1 MSRNAHFCSSVR
13 TARAGEL
20 VAERV
25 LFWDVDTQRDFMD
38 ESGKLYVPDA
48 ESIKP
53 NLKRLTD
60 YAHERGIR
68 IVATADDHEP
78 GHRELS
84 DTPDF
89 RETFPEHCMRGTPG
103 ASKIPE
109 TALSAPAVVEP
120 APTAREQLV
129 RLLRTR
135 DSDVLIRK
143 HWFDVFTNPNTET
156 VLEALEPSDVVVY
169 GVALDVCN
177 RYAIEGLLAR
187 GIPRIHAVTDA
198 TKPIHAE
205 MADELLASWRERG
218 VKLLTTNQ
226 VVTGGLGC

>member
-1 MSRNAHFCSSVR
+1 VASR
-13 TARAGEL
+13 L
-20 VAERV
+20 I
-25 LFWDVDTQRDFMD
+25 FWDVDTQRDFMD
-38 ESGKLYVPDA
+38 DSGKLYVPDA

-68 IVATADDHEP
+68 IVASADDHEP

-89 RETFPEHCMRGTPG
+89 HETFPEHCMRGTPG
-103 ASKIPE
+103 AAKIPE
-109 TALSAPAVVEP
+109 TALAAPIVVEP
-120 APTAREQLV
+120 APTPREQLA

-135 DSDVLIRK
+135 DGDVLIRK
-143 HWFDVFTNPNTET
+143 HWFDVFTNPNTD
-156 VLEALEPSDVVVY
+156 VVIDALGPTDVVVY

-187 GIPRIHAVTDA
+187 GVPHIHAVTDA
-198 TKPIHAE
+198 TKPIHGEAAE
-205 MADELLASWRERG
+205 GLLASWRQRG
-218 VKLLTTNQ
+218 VRLVTTDQ
-226 VVTGGLGC
+226 VVTGAVGS

>member
-1 MSRNAHFCSSVR
+1 MPRSCSSGRSAHGVR
-13 TARAGEL
+13 H
-20 VAERV
+20 VSSRV
-25 LFWDVDTQRDFMD
+25 IFWDVDTQHDFMD
-38 ESGKLYVPDA
+38 ASGKLYVPDA

-84 DTPDF
+84 ATPDF

-109 TALSAPAVVEP
+109 TALAAPVVVEP
-120 APTAREQLV
+120 SPTPREQLT
-129 RLLRTR
+129 RLLHTR
-135 DSDVLIRK
+135 DGDVLIRK
-143 HWFDVFTNPNTET
+143 HWFDVFTNPNADI
-156 VLEALEPSDVVVY
+156 VIDALAPTDVVVY

-177 RYAIEGLLAR
+177 RYAVEGLLAR
-187 GIPRIHAVTDA
+187 GVPRVSAVVDA

-205 MADELLASWRERG
+205 EAEGLLDEWRRRG
-218 VKLLTTNQ
+218 VRLVTTDQ
-226 VVTGGLGC
+226 IVTGAVGC

>member
-1 MSRNAHFCSSVR
+1 MASR
-13 TARAGEL
+13 L
-20 VAERV
+20 I
-25 LFWDVDTQRDFMD
+25 FWDVDTQHDFMD
-38 ESGKLYVPDA
+38 ASGRLYVPDA

-78 GHRELS
+78 SHRELS
-84 DTPDF
+84 ATPDF

-109 TALSAPAVVEP
+109 TALSAPVVVEP
-120 APTAREQLV
+120 APTPAEQLA

-135 DSDVLIRK
+135 DGDILIRK
-143 HWFDVFTNPNTET
+143 HWFDVFTNPNADI
-156 VLEALEPSDVVVY
+156 VVDALAPSDVLVY

-177 RYAIEGLLAR
+177 RFAIEGLLAR

-205 MADELLASWRERG
+205 AAEGLLESWRERG
-218 VKLLTTNQ
+218 VRLVTTHQ
-226 VVTGGLGC
+226 VVTGGAGC

>member
-1 MSRNAHFCSSVR
+1 
-13 TARAGEL
+13 
-20 VAERV
+20 
-25 LFWDVDTQRDFMD
+25 MD
-38 ESGKLYVPDA
+38 ASGKLYVPDA
-48 ESIKP
+48 EFIKP

-84 DTPDF
+84 SSPDF

-103 ASKIPE
+103 AQKIPE
-109 TALSAPAVVEP
+109 TALAAPVVVEP
-120 APTAREQLV
+120 APTPSEQLA

-135 DSDVLIRK
+135 DGDVLIRK
-143 HWFDVFTNPNTET
+143 HWFDVFTNPNAD
-156 VLEALEPSDVVVY
+156 VVIDALSPTDVVVY

-187 GIPRIHAVTDA
+187 GVPHIHAVTDA

-205 MADELLASWRERG
+205 VADELLESWRQRG
-218 VKLLTTNQ
+218 VRLVTTNQ
-226 VVTGGLGC
+226 VVTGAVGC

>member
-1 MSRNAHFCSSVR
+1 MASR
-13 TARAGEL
+13 L
-20 VAERV
+20 I
-25 LFWDVDTQRDFMD
+25 FWDVDTQHDFMD
-38 ESGKLYVPDA
+38 EAGKLYVPDA
-48 ESIKP
+48 ESIKL

-84 DTPDF
+84 TSPDF

-103 ASKIPE
+103 AEKIPE
-109 TALSAPAVVEP
+109 TALSAPVVVEP
-120 APTAREQLV
+120 SPTPPEQLA

-143 HWFDVFTNPNTET
+143 HWFDVFTNPNADV
-156 VLEALEPSDVVVY
+156 VLDALAPADVVVY

-187 GIPRIHAVTDA
+187 GVPRIHAVTDA

-205 MADELLASWRERG
+205 AAESLLASWRQRG
-218 VKLLTTNQ
+218 VRLLSTDQ
-226 VVTGGLGC
+226 VVTGAVGC

>member
-1 MSRNAHFCSSVR
+1 MR

-38 ESGKLYVPDA
+38 ASGKLYVPDA

-84 DTPDF
+84 ATPDF

-120 APTAREQLV
+120 APTPREQLV
-129 RLLRTR
+129 RLLHTR
-135 DSDVLIRK
+135 DGDVLIRK

-156 VLEALEPSDVVVY
+156 VLEAIEPTDVVVY

-205 MADELLASWRERG
+205 VAEELLASWRERG
-218 VKLLTTNQ
+218 VRLVTTSQ
-226 VVTGGLGC
+226 VVTGGIGC